1 MIEHEDGPPAAVR
14 PVPDHRTAET
24 VMKTVLIVAAI
35 AGALVLLP
43 MIFLIAAFVMTN

>member
-1 MIEHEDGPPAAVR
+1 MIEHEDGSPAAVR
-14 PVPDHRTAET
+14 PARDHRAAET

-43 MIFLIAAFVMTN
+43 MVFFVAVFAMTN

>member
-1 MIEHEDGPPAAVR
+1 MIEHEDGPPAAAR
-14 PVPDHRTAET
+14 PARDHRTAET

-43 MIFLIAAFVMTN
+43 MVFFIAVFAMAN

>member
-1 MIEHEDGPPAAVR
+1 MMEHEDGPPAAVR
-14 PVPDHRTAET
+14 PARDHRAAEA

-43 MIFLIAAFVMTN
+43 MVFFIATFAMTN